1 MKIFTESEGKMK
13 KVVAT
18 EQGLDIEQAKIAE
31 LFYRFMEFQ
40 KRHKG
45 KKLTY
50 LIVCTANTPKDLENL
65 LGNQESVNISL
76 EGFHACQ
83 GYGSLLS
90 LMLAG
95 ELEKDTLTNAIE
107 MKECM
112 EDGNKE
118 YEKTTKH

>member
-1 MKIFTESEGKMK
+1 MR
-13 KVVAT
+13 KVIAT
-18 EQGLDIEQAKIAE
+18 EQELDTEQAKIAE

-40 KRHKG
+40 KRNKG

-50 LIVCTANTPKDLENL
+50 IVLCTANTPKDLKNL
-65 LGNQESVNISL
+65 LGEKETINVSL
-76 EGFHACQ
+76 EGFHASQ

-95 ELEKDTLTNAIE
+95 ELEKDTLTDALK

-112 EDGNKE
+112 EEGFE
-118 YEKTTKH
+118 AYEKSTKH

>member
-1 MKIFTESEGKMK
+1 MR

-18 EQGLDIEQAKIAE
+18 EQELDIEQAKIAE

-40 KRHKG
+40 KRNKG

-50 LIVCTANTPKDLENL
+50 IVLCTANTPKDLKNL
-65 LGNQESVNISL
+65 LGDKESVNVSL
-76 EGFHACQ
+76 EGFHASQ
-83 GYGSLLS
+83 GYGTLLS

-95 ELEKDTLTNAIE
+95 ELEKETLLDAVELKTHMKDGIE
-107 MKECM
+107 A
-112 EDGNKE
+112 